1 MPSRQQV
8 RMPCHGAGP
17 WIELALGLK
26 LDRLDANGASGLEAA
41 HALRGVRAPSA
52 GVTSGVRPGG
62 RAPRHGPV
70 DSDQPPVEGPRTS
83 AAVRPSGLDPGIR
96 APASEPE
103 HDFLQAG
110 RTRTRQFD
118 EIPAVLRPVV
128 PPDVNNRTEPPS
140 EALAPGE
147 NSSTIACPAAEC
159 ARRCSRASLDLEL
172 WLPAVGSNVGKG
184 IAPRVSSEGFRRS
197 IGIRQK

>member
-1 MPSRQQV
+1 
-8 RMPCHGAGP
+8 
-17 WIELALGLK
+17 
-26 LDRLDANGASGLEAA
+26 
-41 HALRGVRAPSA
+41 
-52 GVTSGVRPGG
+52 VRPGG
-62 RAPRHGPV
+62 RAPRHDSV
-70 DSDQPPVEGPRTS
+70 DSDQPPVEGLRTS

-96 APASEPE
+96 PPASEPE
-103 HDFLQAG
+103 DDFLQAG